1 MCEWVF
7 FEGCRLVLV
16 RALGTLGQLQN
27 LPDGPTDNPQTQTQ
41 KNKTKGGKGKGRIIG
56 VRTPHPPYSIV

>member
-1 MCEWVF
+1 MCGKTLFTKE
-7 FEGCRLVLV
+7 FEKIVNGSSLKVASLI

-41 KNKTKGGKGKGRIIG
+41 KNKTKGGK
-56 VRTPHPPYSIV
+56 VREEL